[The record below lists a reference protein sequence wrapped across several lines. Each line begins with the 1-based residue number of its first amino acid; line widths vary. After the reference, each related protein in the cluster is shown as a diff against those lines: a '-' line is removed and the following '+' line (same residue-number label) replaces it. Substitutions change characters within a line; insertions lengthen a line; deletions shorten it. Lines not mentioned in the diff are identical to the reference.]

1 MLLDPD
7 IAKVELPLSEKIAR
21 RVATLTPYAEE
32 YKFDPYKAA
41 LGDYFSVYTVANCFL
56 TVEAGIE
63 SDDYYRHEFLD
74 NMAEGDLSTAEKTRL
89 DRRKKQSEM
98 ELSMLQSMMESA
110 SMQNYSIPD
119 LDDSFRP
126 VFNR

>member
-1 MLLDPD
+1 
-7 IAKVELPLSEKIAR
+7 
-21 RVATLTPYAEE
+21 
-32 YKFDPYKAA
+32 
-41 LGDYFSVYTVANCFL
+41 
-56 TVEAGIE
+56 
-63 SDDYYRHEFLD
+63 
-74 NMAEGDLSTAEKTRL
+74 MAEGDLSTAEKTRL

>member
-1 MLLDPD
+1 MYKKFYLIDTDTLLRQVQ
-7 IAKVELPLSEKIAR
+7 KCMKSLREFGCLNL
-21 RVATLTPYAEE
+21 
-32 YKFDPYKAA
+32 
-41 LGDYFSVYTVANCFL
+41 
-56 TVEAGIE
+56 
-63 SDDYYRHEFLD
+63 HEFLD

-126 VFNR
+126 VFNH

>member
-1 MLLDPD
+1 M
-7 IAKVELPLSEKIAR
+7 
-21 RVATLTPYAEE
+21 
-32 YKFDPYKAA
+32 
-41 LGDYFSVYTVANCFL
+41 
-56 TVEAGIE
+56 EAGVE